1 MEHVLIQYPTE
12 LIETTYEFKNTGTNS
27 FCRCHRN
34 KLKKN
39 DNLTLPINY
48 LCLLSDLAKIG
59 MGGQGAGFGIVYHSS
74 YNIKLYHWKQIKCH
88 ETSHNPQFLRV
99 GY

>member
-1 MEHVLIQYPTE
+1 MSI
-12 LIETTYEFKNTGTNS
+12 IRFN
-27 FCRCHRN
+27 
-34 KLKKN
+34 
-39 DNLTLPINY
+39 
-48 LCLLSDLAKIG
+48 KIG
-59 MGGQGAGFGIVYHSS
+59 MGDQGVGLGIVYHSS

>member
-1 MEHVLIQYPTE
+1 MSI
-12 LIETTYEFKNTGTNS
+12 IRFN
-27 FCRCHRN
+27 
-34 KLKKN
+34 
-39 DNLTLPINY
+39 
-48 LCLLSDLAKIG
+48 KIG